1 MSDRTSHLRFVTLLL
16 CAVGA
21 AIPSR
26 LLAQCPDGSP
36 PPCGRT
42 APRAPAAM
50 SVAVLYFDN
59 LSRDTSD
66 VYVADGLTEE
76 LITRL
81 GEIERLQVK
90 SRTAVQRYRGK
101 PITDPAALARSLNV
115 VHLVSGT
122 VQQGG
127 GRLRVTVELTRA
139 ASGTRV
145 WGQSFERPATDLMGV
160 EAEIAQAIAEGVGGR
175 LAPAE
180 RRSLAVRPSLNPEA
194 YDHYLRGNYFL
205 ARRNPTDARFA
216 IDQYQ
221 KAIGLDSS
229 FTAALARIGYSYG
242 LFLDW
247 GWTYPGLS
255 WDSVLARGVAVSDRA
270 LALDSLAADVWMT
283 RGYLLS
289 FRNPR
294 TLEGVDAAFQRAIA
308 HDPRNSEAYHQYG
321 YLLLMGGRDSA
332 SDVMY
337 QRALALE
344 PERPITLV
352 TLGFSRH
359 LHGRDSEARALC
371 DSAIALVP
379 DAAWAYARRSLW
391 RPRSDTAGA
400 LSDAQTALRLA
411 PADYPIEAEAAL
423 AAAAFRNGDTT
434 SARAQLGRI
443 AATFTTGGS
452 QGTYF
457 VSIAFAIAGDADGA
471 IAVLKR
477 MRPQGA
483 FQWRIMRDPWFDG
496 IRSDPRFRALVEAS
510 RPPNSED

>member
-1 MSDRTSHLRFVTLLL
+1 MAHHILAVLSVVT
-16 CAVGA
+16 VA
-21 AIPSR
+21 ALGPGE
-26 LLAQCPDGSP
+26 LGAQCPDGSP
-36 PPCGRT
+36 PPCGRAAARVP
-42 APRAPAAM
+42 APN

-101 PITDPAALARSLNV
+101 PIDDPVALARALNV
-115 VHLVSGT
+115 AHLVSGT

-139 ASGTRV
+139 VSGVRV
-145 WGQSFERPATDLMGV
+145 WGQSYERPTTDLMGV

-180 RRSLAVRPSLNPEA
+180 RRSLSVRPSRNPEA
-194 YDHYLRGNYFL
+194 YDHYLRGNYFI
-205 ARRNPTDARFA
+205 AHRNPTDVRLA

-221 KAIGLDSS
+221 MAVALDSS

-247 GWTYPGLS
+247 GWQYPGLT
-255 WDSVLARGVAVSDRA
+255 WDSILERGFLVADRA
-270 LALDSLAADVWMT
+270 LALDSNAADVWMT

-308 HDPRNSEAYHQYG
+308 LDPRNSEAYHQYG
-321 YLLLMGGRDSA
+321 YLLLMGGRDSLA
-332 SDVMY
+332 EAMY

-359 LHGRDSEARALC
+359 LHGRDEEARALC

-379 DAAWAYARRSLW
+379 DAAWGYARRSLW
-391 RPRSDTAGA
+391 RPRSDVAGA
-400 LSDAQTALRLA
+400 LSDAQTAARLA

-423 AAAAFRNGDTT
+423 AAAEFRNGDTT
-434 SARAQLGRI
+434 SARARLARVS
-443 AATFTTGGS
+443 AMFTSGGS

-457 VSIAFAIAGDADGA
+457 VSIAYAIVGDAGGA
-471 IAVLKR
+471 IATLQR
-477 MRPQGA
+477 MMPQGA
-483 FQWRIMRDPWFDG
+483 FRWRIMRDPWFDD
-496 IRSDPRFRALVEAS
+496 IRADPRFQRLVEES
-510 RPPNSED
+510 RPPGR